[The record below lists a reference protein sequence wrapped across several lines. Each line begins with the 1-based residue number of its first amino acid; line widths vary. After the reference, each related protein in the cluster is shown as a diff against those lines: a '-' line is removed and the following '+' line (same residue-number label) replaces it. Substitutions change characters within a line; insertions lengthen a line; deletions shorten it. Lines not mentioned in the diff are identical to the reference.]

1 MEEKL
6 DAKALKT
13 TSRRS
18 STTVQK
24 QKKWLRKYKAI
35 KYKLAHET
43 AKE

>member
-24 QKKWLRKYKAI
+24 KKMVEKI
-35 KYKLAHET
+35 QGNQI
-43 AKE
+43 